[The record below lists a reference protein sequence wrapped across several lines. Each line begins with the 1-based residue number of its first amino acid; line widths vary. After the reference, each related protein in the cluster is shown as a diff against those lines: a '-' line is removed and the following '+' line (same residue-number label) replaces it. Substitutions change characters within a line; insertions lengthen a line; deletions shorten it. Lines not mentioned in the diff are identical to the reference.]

1 MWCKGNIKE
10 EINIE
15 EQIEIQEK
23 EIAIQ
28 EQELEEQIEIQEK
41 EMAKKEIEQ
50 KQEINLSEEDKVNS
64 KEDSSSTFVKVAENN
79 DIKSKSFDE
88 LVEKILIRNSTRSF
102 PKINDIPK

>member
-1 MWCKGNIKE
+1 
-10 EINIE
+10 
-15 EQIEIQEK
+15 
-23 EIAIQ
+23 
-28 EQELEEQIEIQEK
+28 
-41 EMAKKEIEQ
+41 MAKKEIEQ